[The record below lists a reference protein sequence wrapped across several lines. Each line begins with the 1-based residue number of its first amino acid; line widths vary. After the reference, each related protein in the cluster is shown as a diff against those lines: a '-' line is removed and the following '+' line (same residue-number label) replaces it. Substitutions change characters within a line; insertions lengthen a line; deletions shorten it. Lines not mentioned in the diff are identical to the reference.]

1 MHYQLEVCVFG
12 IQSCIV
18 AQRAGAVRVELCD
31 NPLEGGTTPSYGT
44 IKKVREQISI
54 QLYPII
60 RPRSLNYLYDEH
72 EWEIIKEDI
81 RICKELQC
89 DGISVGVQKK
99 DGTIDADRFKE
110 IVDLAYPMKV
120 TSNRVFD
127 AVPNPFE
134 ALEALIAAGCE
145 RVLTSGLAATAPE
158 GSRLLKQLVD
168 QANGRIS
175 IMPGAGIRAHNLE
188 QLILDTGAK
197 EYHSS
202 ARISVKNTVT
212 YANPNVTDAG
222 NMYIADEAELIT
234 MVDLLE
240 QQNRKHINR

>member
-1 MHYQLEVCVFG
+1 MNYQLEVCAFG
-12 IQSCIV
+12 IQSCII

-60 RPRSLNYLYDEH
+60 RPRSLNYLYDDD

-81 RICKELQC
+81 RICKKLQC
-89 DGISVGVQKK
+89 DGISIGVQKK
-99 DGTIDADRFKE
+99 DGTLDADRFKA

-127 AVPNPFE
+127 AVPNPFD
-134 ALEALIAAGCE
+134 ALEVLIDAGCE

-158 GSRLLKQLVD
+158 GAALLKQLVSL
-168 QANGRIS
+168 ANGRIS
-175 IMPGAGIRAHNLE
+175 IMPGAGIRVHNLK
-188 QLILDTGAK
+188 QMILDSGAK

-202 ARISVKNTVT
+202 ARIAVENTVT
-212 YANPNVTDAG
+212 FANPQVTDAG
-222 NMYIADEAELIT
+222 NMYIADEFELKQ
-234 MVDLLE
+234 MVNLL
-240 QQNRKHINR
+240 QQYNSR